1 MILKGEF
8 VLGLRS
14 SFLHSLV
21 ATSIYV
27 GCIEE
32 VAIHAA
38 A

>member
-1 MILKGEF
+1 MILRGEF
-8 VLGLRS
+8 VLGFRS

-21 ATSIYV
+21 ATSIYM
-27 GCIEE
+27 GRIKE